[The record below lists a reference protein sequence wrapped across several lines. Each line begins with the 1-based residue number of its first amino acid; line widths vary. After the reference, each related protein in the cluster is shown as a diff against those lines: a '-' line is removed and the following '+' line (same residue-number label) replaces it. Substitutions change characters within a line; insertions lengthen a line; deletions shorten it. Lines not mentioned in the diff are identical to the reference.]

1 MKKLI
6 RAFILPSLAAALFHS
21 CDKAGGGRQTNA
33 NGLQYEFIKDEDG
46 PLAKIGDFITLHFK
60 VSTEKDSIL
69 SSTYKNGF
77 PLTTKLFT
85 PGIKGG
91 LEEGLMMMSAGD
103 SAVFLVSSDS
113 LMKGQPANS
122 RPPYFPQG
130 SMVKYTVKMLKVI
143 DSVGAEKEQVKAIAD
158 FGKKK
163 GLVMQ
168 QTASG
173 LNYVITSAG
182 SGPRAVPGDTI
193 EVHYVGTLLE
203 SGKEFDSSRSR
214 NQPFSFPVGMG
225 MVIPGWDEGLQLL
238 PVGSK
243 ATLVIPSRLAYGD
256 RGAPGSPI
264 GPNAALVFDVEVLKV
279 KPAKA
284 EKK

>member
-6 RAFILPSLAAALFHS
+6 RALTLPALASALFYS
-21 CDKAGGGRQTNA
+21 CDKAGGGKQTNA
-33 NGLQYEFIKDEDG
+33 NGLQYEFLQDEEG
-46 PLAKIGDFITLHFK
+46 PVAKVGDFITLNFK
-60 VSTEKDSIL
+60 VATEKDSIL
-69 SSTYKNGF
+69 NSTYKNGS
-77 PLTTKLFT
+77 PLTTKLFA
-85 PGIKGG
+85 PGMKGG

-103 SAVFLVSSDS
+103 SAIFMVSSDT
-113 LMKGQPANS
+113 LMKGQPASS
-122 RPPYFPQG
+122 RPPYFPPG
-130 SMVKYTVKMLKVI
+130 SMVKYTVKMIKVV
-143 DSVGAEKEQVKAIAD
+143 DSANAEKDQINAISD

-163 GLVMQ
+163 GLSLQ
-168 QTASG
+168 KTASG
-173 LNYVITSAG
+173 LHYAVTAAG
-182 SGPRAVPGDTI
+182 SGAKANPGDTI

-203 SGKEFDSSRSR
+203 NGKEFDNSRSR

-279 KPAKA
+279 KPQKA

>member
-1 MKKLI
+1 M
-6 RAFILPSLAAALFHS
+6 LPALATALFSS

-33 NGLQYEFIKDEDG
+33 NGLQYEFLQDEEG
-46 PLAKIGDFITLHFK
+46 PLAKVGDFITLHFK

-69 SSTYKNGF
+69 NSTYKNGS
-77 PLTTKLFT
+77 PLTTKLFA
-85 PGIKGG
+85 PGLKGG

-103 SAVFLVSSDS
+103 SAIFLVSSDT

-122 RPPYFPQG
+122 RPSYFPPG
-130 SMVKYTVKMLKVI
+130 SMVKYTVKMLKVV
-143 DSVGAEKEQVKAIAD
+143 DSANAEKEQIKSISE
-158 FGKKK
+158 FGGKK
-163 GLVMQ
+163 GLNLQ
-168 QTASG
+168 KTASG
-173 LNYVITSAG
+173 LHYAITTPG
-182 SGPRAVPGDTI
+182 SGAKAMPGDTI
-193 EVHYVGTLLE
+193 EVHYVGTLLDG
-203 SGKEFDSSRSR
+203 GKEFDNSRTR

-243 ATLVIPSRLAYGD
+243 ATLVIPSRLAYGE

-279 KPAKA
+279 KHAKA